1 MSACAPPRALAVQRL
16 ASWNLFK
23 LFLFHYFLSRLAQK
37 VLEKGVVMVLH
48 VIGLGLGDCEDI
60 TVKGLTRV
68 RSADAVFLEC
78 YTSVLG
84 IDKDALVSLS
94 LRRFTFNMMRIILE
108 RSFLPMFDFL
118 LGMVPD

>member
-1 MSACAPPRALAVQRL
+1 
-16 ASWNLFK
+16 
-23 LFLFHYFLSRLAQK
+23 
-37 VLEKGVVMVLH
+37 MVLH